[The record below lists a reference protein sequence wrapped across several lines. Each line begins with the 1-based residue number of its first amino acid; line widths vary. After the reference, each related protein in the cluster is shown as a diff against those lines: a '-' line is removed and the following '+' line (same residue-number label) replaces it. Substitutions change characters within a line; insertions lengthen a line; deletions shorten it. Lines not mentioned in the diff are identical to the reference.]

1 MRDKKDMADS
11 LLGERR
17 GRPGA
22 YPPPSAANHP
32 DRRLP
37 ALVLCF
43 LAGTAVAAVLL
54 SRCFRRL
61 EVEGD
66 SMRPVLLPGDR
77 VVVRL
82 GARPRPGDVVA
93 LTDPRQPGR
102 TVIKRVAAGPVDAGY
117 VVLGDNLAASTDS
130 RHFGPVEPSAITGRV
145 VWRYWPDNR
154 RGRIPLSAI
163 QAHAL

>member
-1 MRDKKDMADS
+1 MADC
-11 LLGERR
+11 LLGEGR

-22 YPPPSAANHP
+22 YPAPSAANHP
-32 DRRLP
+32 GPHL
-37 ALVLCF
+37 LVLAA
-43 LAGTAVAAVLL
+43 LAGTAVTAVVL

-66 SMRPVLLPGDR
+66 SMRPTLLPGDR

-93 LTDPRQPGR
+93 LADPRRPGR
-102 TVIKRVAAGPVDAGY
+102 TVIKRVAAGPVEAGAY
-117 VVLGDNLAASTDS
+117 VVVGDNLAASTDS
-130 RHFGPVEPSAITGRV
+130 RHFGPVERRAICGRV
-145 VWRYWPDNR
+145 VWRYWPEER
-154 RGRIPLSAI
+154 RGRIPLSAT